1 MEVLFSEHGGYTGI
15 IVVILWF
22 RAVIRG
28 SCPLYAHTSK
38 NGSEKEGDI
47 ELALRKKVTLSEEAA
62 DANLGHPLHPLLY
75 P

>member
-28 SCPLYAHTSK
+28 SCLLYAHTSK
-38 NGSEKEGDI
+38 NGSQKEGDI
-47 ELALRKKVTLSEEAA
+47 EIGCEKKGDIE
-62 DANLGHPLHPLLY
+62 
-75 P
+75 

>member
-1 MEVLFSEHGGYTGI
+1 MEVLLSEHGGYTLI
-15 IVVILWF
+15 IMVILWF
-22 RAVIRG
+22 RVVIRG
-28 SCPLYAHTSK
+28 SYLLYAHTSK
-38 NGSEKEGDI
+38 NGSQKKGDI

>member
-28 SCPLYAHTSK
+28 SCLLYAHTSK
-38 NGSEKEGDI
+38 NGSQKKGDIEIGYEKEGDI
-47 ELALRKKVTLSEEAA
+47 E
-62 DANLGHPLHPLLY
+62 
-75 P
+75 